1 MIPSSILEPDAHGRQ
16 AFDIQ
21 ALCRE
26 CGVDL
31 RFTRIDD
38 RVECTVPGMRA
49 TRSDDDRVWATLRLL
64 ACDCG
69 QLSRRWRF
77 APAIPSVA
85 TLDDDELAAR
95 RSTWQD
101 AGQTDLAYWGA
112 PINSLWPI
120 RNAPTS
126 LHAYAM
132 LTLGI
137 HTKATLK
144 RFQPGGDDNVLDLL
158 EWVRAGIDDP
168 ALPAKWRRAGARDAH
183 DVACRTRAGETP
195 ATIDT
200 SRNGCQVLAD
210 EWPTTKPA
218 TTECARRLRVNS
230 GAAIARLVVAVPS
243 GSRIEIFESTHHE
256 QPVIVA
262 NRVIIDHP
270 NHPTLAAAA

>member
-1 MIPSSILEPDAHGRQ
+1 MIPASILERDADGRP
-16 AFDIQ
+16 AYDIQ
-21 ALCRE
+21 VLCRE
-26 CGVDL
+26 CGVNL

-38 RVECTVPGMRA
+38 RVECTVPGTRA
-49 TRSDDDRVWATLRLL
+49 AGSDDERVWATLRLS

-69 QLSRRWRF
+69 RISRRRRF
-77 APAIPSVA
+77 APAIPFVA
-85 TLDDDELAAR
+85 KLDDGELAAR
-95 RSTWQD
+95 RSKWND
-101 AGQTDLAYWGA
+101 AGQADLANWGA
-112 PINSLWPI
+112 PTTSLWPV

-218 TTECARRLRVNS
+218 TTECARRLGVSS

-243 GSRIEIFESTHHE
+243 GHSIEIFESTHHE
-256 QPVIVA
+256 RPVIVA
-262 NRVIIDHP
+262 DRVIIDHP
-270 NHPTLAAAA
+270 NHATLAEPA